1 TSPLIIIKMNINFT
15 EDLLVKYI
23 YGEVSIAEK
32 HLIEESLDNNWE
44 LHELYEAMTKSR
56 QELPKVQFS
65 PKKSVIEN
73 ILKYSSEQTALE
85 PHF

>member
-1 TSPLIIIKMNINFT
+1 MNINFT

-23 YGEVSIAEK
+23 YGNVSIAEK
-32 HLIEESLDNNWE
+32 HLIEESLESNWE
-44 LHELYEAMTKSR
+44 LQELYEMMTKSR
-56 QELPKVQFS
+56 RELPKVQFS
-65 PKKSVIEN
+65 PKKSVIDN